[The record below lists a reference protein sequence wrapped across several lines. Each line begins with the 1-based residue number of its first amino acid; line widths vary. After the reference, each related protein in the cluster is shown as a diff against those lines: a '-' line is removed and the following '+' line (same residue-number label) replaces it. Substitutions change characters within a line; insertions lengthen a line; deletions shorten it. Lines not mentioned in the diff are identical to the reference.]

1 MSSRDR
7 GLRAAAASGLVAAG
21 VAGCAMVPSGAG
33 VDPAAVG
40 RLGVGRAPTAAEIR
54 GWDIDIGPD
63 GRNLPPGS
71 GTVAQGRA
79 LYAERCASC
88 HGDRGQGTPAPGPAL
103 AGGAGTLKSKAPRA
117 TIGSYWPYATTL
129 YDYVYRAMPFDRP
142 QTLRPDEVYALTAF
156 LLNLNGVV
164 GADAVMDAKAVV
176 ATRMPNR
183 DGFAAVDGTPDLRVP
198 RCMRDC
204 KP

>member
-1 MSSRDR
+1 M
-7 GLRAAAASGLVAAG
+7 L
-21 VAGCAMVPSGAG
+21 
-33 VDPAAVG
+33 VG
-40 RLGVGRAPTAAEIR
+40 REPH
-54 GWDIDIGPD
+54 
-63 GRNLPPGS
+63 
-71 GTVAQGRA
+71 QGFPF
-79 LYAERCASC
+79 S
-88 HGDRGQGTPAPGPAL
+88 QQPAL
-103 AGGAGTLKSKAPRA
+103 PH
-117 TIGSYWPYATTL
+117 TIGNYWPYATTL

>member
-71 GTVAQGRA
+71 GTVMRYSIQ
-79 LYAERCASC
+79 S
-88 HGDRGQGTPAPGPAL
+88 T
-103 AGGAGTLKSKAPRA
+103 S
-117 TIGSYWPYATTL
+117 
-129 YDYVYRAMPFDRP
+129 
-142 QTLRPDEVYALTAF
+142 LR
-156 LLNLNGVV
+156 
-164 GADAVMDAKAVV
+164 
-176 ATRMPNR
+176 
-183 DGFAAVDGTPDLRVP
+183 
-198 RCMRDC
+198 
-204 KP
+204 